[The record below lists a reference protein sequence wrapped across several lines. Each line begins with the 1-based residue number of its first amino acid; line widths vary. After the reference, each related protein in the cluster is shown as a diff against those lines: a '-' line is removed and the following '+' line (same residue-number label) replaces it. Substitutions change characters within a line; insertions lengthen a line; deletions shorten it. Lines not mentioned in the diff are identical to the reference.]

1 MNCTHGPGGRFA
13 FPARPSCE
21 IGDPLKLRAL
31 LRSSA
36 ALWTAPVWGGIVA
49 FYFFYA
55 LHFEDSYEEVTG
67 GPLWAAQQVA
77 IALNYFYA
85 FAYGIT
91 LGLATWEGGRL
102 KQDRVWDL
110 APSRARWRVAGQALA
125 PAVGAGWATL
135 LLPVLMRLVE
145 TRLLPTPAAVLPL
158 VMGMGIVCAYAVV
171 GSVLGHIAPRAIAA
185 PVGAAATY
193 YMINKSSAYSDPL
206 WPRHLSGQLD
216 TSVAFGEHYSPAT
229 VLLPFLVAAAV
240 AAAVAAWWSRGP
252 RRLPLRLLA
261 TAAALATLVLSARTA
276 SGWGIADGPV
286 SAGHAPVRC
295 AGEAPR
301 VCMAETGGAV
311 ERLDDVRSEVV
322 ESLEKLEVAGVDV
335 TVPSTVTDGQLY
347 RPSTRPRSTT
357 STWWLPLTAQAE
369 AAGADGRI
377 AGIRYAVLLNSV
389 TFSCSFPT
397 TITSDAPTAWIINRD
412 AALLWAAYV
421 VDAQD
426 PYLRWRT
433 DEYAQFANGPEVL
446 AKVRERAEKGRAL
459 PTAAQRTAWFEQ
471 EKAKACR
478 QMPKQPAGGHAATG
492 SQGAD
497 S

>member
-1 MNCTHGPGGRFA
+1 MKF
-13 FPARPSCE
+13 
-21 IGDPLKLRAL
+21 RAL

-55 LHFEDSYEEVTG
+55 LHFEDSYEEVIG
-67 GPLWAAQQVA
+67 GPLWAAEQVA
-77 IALNYFYA
+77 LALNYFYA

-102 KQDRVWDL
+102 KRDRVWDL

-125 PAVGAGWATL
+125 PAVGAGWAIL
-135 LLPVLMRLVE
+135 LLPVGMRLVE
-145 TRLLPTPAAVLPL
+145 TRLVPTPTALLPL

-171 GSVLGHIAPRAIAA
+171 GCVLGHLAPREIAA
-185 PVGAAATY
+185 PVGAVAAY

-216 TSVAFGEHYSPAT
+216 TSVAFGERYSLAT
-229 VLLPFLVAAAV
+229 VLLPFLVATAV
-240 AAAVAAWWSRGP
+240 AVAVAAWWNPAP

-261 TAAALATLVLSARTA
+261 TAATVTTLVLSARTA

-322 ESLEKLEVAGVDV
+322 ESLEKLEAAGVNV
-335 TVPSTVTDGQLY
+335 SVPSTVTDGLLY
-347 RPSTRPRSTT
+347 ERASTRPRSTT

-369 AAGADGRI
+369 TAGPDGRI
-377 AGIRYAVLLNSV
+377 AGIRYAVLLGSV
-389 TFSCSFPT
+389 TFPCSFPA
-397 TITSDAPTAWIINRD
+397 TITPGTRTAWIINRD
-412 AALLWAAYV
+412 AAMLWAAYT

-426 PYLRWRT
+426 PYLRWRSG
-433 DEYAQFANGPEVL
+433 EYAQFANGAEVL
-446 AKVRERAEKGRAL
+446 AKVKERAAKGRAL

-478 QMPKQPAGGHAATG
+478 GMPKRPAGVPAATG
-492 SQGAD
+492 PQGED

>member
-1 MNCTHGPGGRFA
+1 MKF
-13 FPARPSCE
+13 
-21 IGDPLKLRAL
+21 RAL

-55 LHFEDSYEEVTG
+55 LHFQDPYEEVIG
-67 GPLWAAQQVA
+67 GPRWAAQQVA
-77 IALNYFYA
+77 GSLTYFYA
-85 FAYGIT
+85 FAYAIT
-91 LGLATWEGGRL
+91 LGLAAWEGGRL
-102 KQDRVWDL
+102 QRDRVWDL
-110 APSRARWRVAGQALA
+110 APGRPRWRVAGEAVA
-125 PAVGAGWATL
+125 PAVGAGWAIL
-135 LLPVLMRLVE
+135 LLPVGMRLVE
-145 TRLLPTPAAVLPL
+145 TRLLPTPTAVLPL
-158 VMGMGIVCAYAVV
+158 AMGMGIVCAYAVV
-171 GSVLGHIAPRAIAA
+171 GFVLGHLAPRVIAA
-185 PVGAAATY
+185 PSGAVAAFYVISKT
-193 YMINKSSAYSDPL
+193 STYSDPV

-252 RRLPLRLLA
+252 RRLPLRLVA

-295 AGEAPR
+295 TGEAPR
-301 VCMAETGGAV
+301 VCLAETGGAV

-322 ESLEKLEVAGVDV
+322 GSLEKLRAAGVDV
-335 TVPSTVTDGQLY
+335 TVPSTVTDGLLY
-347 RPSTRPRSTT
+347 ERTSTRPRSTV

-369 AAGADGRI
+369 TAGPGGRI
-377 AGIRYAVLLNSV
+377 AGIRYAVVLSSV
-389 TFSCSFPT
+389 TFPCAFPA
-397 TITSDAPTAWIINRD
+397 TITSDVPAAWMINRD
-412 AALLWAAYV
+412 AAVLWAAYT
-421 VDAQD
+421 VDAQT
-426 PYLRWRT
+426 PYLRRRA
-433 DEYAQFANGPEVL
+433 DEYGQFANGPEVL

-478 QMPKQPAGGHAATG
+478 GMPKRPVGGPAATG
-492 SQGAD
+492 PQGED

>member
-1 MNCTHGPGGRFA
+1 MKF
-13 FPARPSCE
+13 
-21 IGDPLKLRAL
+21 RAL

-36 ALWTAPVWGGIVA
+36 ALWTAPVWSGIVA

-55 LHFEDSYEEVTG
+55 LHFEDSYEEVIG

-77 IALNYFYA
+77 RALNYFYA

-102 KQDRVWDL
+102 KHDRVWDL
-110 APSRARWRVAGQALA
+110 APSRARWHVAVQALA
-125 PAVGAGWATL
+125 PAVGAGWAIL
-135 LLPVLMRLVE
+135 LLPVVMRLVE
-145 TRLLPTPAAVLPL
+145 TRLLPTPTSVLPL

-171 GSVLGHIAPRAIAA
+171 GCVLGHVAPRAIAA
-185 PVGAAATY
+185 PIATAATY

-240 AAAVAAWWSRGP
+240 AAAVATWWSRGP
-252 RRLPLRLLA
+252 RRLPLRFLA
-261 TAAALATLVLSARTA
+261 TAAALAIFVLSARTA
-276 SGWGIADGPV
+276 SGWGIANGPV

-295 AGEAPR
+295 TGTAPR
-301 VCMAETGGAV
+301 VCMAETGGAI
-311 ERLDDVRSEVV
+311 ERLEDVRTEVTG
-322 ESLEKLEVAGVDV
+322 SLEKLRAAGVDV
-335 TVPSTVTDGQLY
+335 TVPSIVTDGLLY
-347 RPSTRPRSTT
+347 RSSSRPRSTT

-369 AAGADGRI
+369 AAGSDGRI
-377 AGIRYAVLLNSV
+377 EGVRYAVLLDSV
-389 TFSCSFPT
+389 TFPCSFPT
-397 TITSDAPTAWIINRD
+397 TITSDAPTAWIVNRD
-412 AALLWAAYV
+412 AAMLWAAYT

-426 PYLRWRT
+426 PYLHWRAG
-433 DEYAQFANGPEVL
+433 EYAQFANGPEVL
-446 AKVRERAEKGRAL
+446 AKVKERAAKGRSL
-459 PTAAQRTAWFEQ
+459 PTAAQRTAWFQQ

-478 QMPKQPAGGHAATG
+478 QMPKRPAGSQTTAG